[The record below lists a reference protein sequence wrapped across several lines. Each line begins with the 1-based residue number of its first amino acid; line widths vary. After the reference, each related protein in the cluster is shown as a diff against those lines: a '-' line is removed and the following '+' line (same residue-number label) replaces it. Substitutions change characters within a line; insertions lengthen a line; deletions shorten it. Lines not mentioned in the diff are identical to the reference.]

1 MPLKLIHVGVGG
13 FGAGWTKVCQRSD
26 EVEVVALVDVNQELV
41 QETGKR
47 LGIEHVFTDLDKALK
62 KVEADAL
69 LDITPPMVRPEV
81 TGKALRAG
89 LHVLSEKPLAD
100 TLEHAKGI
108 VRAAKEA
115 DRVFMV
121 SQNYRYHRAPRTIRK
136 LLRDQTLGE
145 LGYVVLN
152 FHRGSK
158 FPPGSFRMKMAYPL
172 LIDMAIHHFDLMRC
186 VLGTDAVRVRVTSW
200 RPKWSWFDHEPTFS
214 MVIEMAD
221 GRHVSYNGSWVSQ
234 GFETT
239 WNGTWRIECSKGA
252 MLWEDDVLYL
262 SDGQTGRVEAELVEM
277 PLVSQDY
284 SLHEFAAAIREGRQ
298 PETSGADN
306 LKSLAMVFAAV
317 DSAKR
322 GVEVEVGDYLN
333 EQ

>member
-1 MPLKLIHVGVGG
+1 MSLKLIHVGVGG
-13 FGAGWTKVCQRSD
+13 FGAGWTEVCQRSD
-26 EVEVVALVDVNQELV
+26 EVEVVALVDVDKKLV
-41 QETGKR
+41 RETGKR
-47 LGIEHVFTDLDKALK
+47 LGIKKVFTDLDKALK
-62 KVEADAL
+62 KVDADAL
-69 LDITPPMVRPEV
+69 LDSTPPMVRPEV

-100 TLEHAKGI
+100 TLAHAKGI
-108 VRAAKEA
+108 VRAAEEA

-121 SQNYRYHRAPRTIRK
+121 SQNYRYNRAPRTIRN
-136 LLRDQTLGE
+136 LLREETVGA

-152 FHRGSK
+152 FHKGPK
-158 FPPGSFRMKMAYPL
+158 FAPGSFRMKMAYPL

-186 VLGTDAVRVRVTSW
+186 VLGTDAVRLRVTSW
-200 RPKWSWFDHEPTFS
+200 RPEWSWFDHEPAFS
-214 MVIEMAD
+214 MLIEMAD
-221 GRHVSYNGSWVSQ
+221 GTHVSYNGSWVSQ

-252 MLWEDDVLYL
+252 MLWEDDALYL
-262 SDGQTGRVEAELVEM
+262 SDGPTGRIEAELEEM

-284 SLHEFAAAIREGRQ
+284 SLHEFATAIREGRQ

-317 DSAKR
+317 DSAKT
-322 GVEVEVGDYLN
+322 GAEVEVGEYL
-333 EQ
+333 